1 MLETIRRV
9 VERPYPQERREMKQ
23 AIIELTAA
31 VRELAAAIKEGKE
44 ENSPTPPI
52 RRKPKKPTTTTTTRA
67 RARFVKPTV
76 DEVAAYVREKGY
88 TFDPVAFWYYYESNG
103 WKIGRNTMKSWTSAC
118 VTWQRKEGKPQ
129 TVVPEEP
136 SEADRFL
143 MECMAKSQ
151 AGRKESAR

>member
-1 MLETIRRV
+1 
-9 VERPYPQERREMKQ
+9 MKQ

-52 RRKPKKPTTTTTTRA
+52 RRNPKKQTTTTTRA

-76 DEVAAYVREKGY
+76 DEVAAHVRAKGY
-88 TFDPVAFWYYYESNG
+88 TFDPVSFWNYYESNG
-103 WKIGRNTMKSWTSAC
+103 WKVGRNTMKSWTSAC

-129 TVVPEEP
+129 TAAPEEP

-151 AGRKESAR
+151 SGRKEAAR

>member
-1 MLETIRRV
+1 
-9 VERPYPQERREMKQ
+9 MKQ

-67 RARFVKPTV
+67 REKFVKPTV
-76 DEVAAYVREKGY
+76 DEVAAHVRAKGY
-88 TFDPVAFWYYYESNG
+88 SFDPLSFWNYYESNG
-103 WKIGRNTMKSWTSAC
+103 WKVGRNTMKSWTSAC
-118 VTWQRKEGKPQ
+118 VTWQRKESDPRFRE
-129 TVVPEEP
+129 VVDRTEESGEP

-143 MECMAKSQ
+143 MECMARSQ
-151 AGRKESAR
+151 SGRKEVK

>member
-1 MLETIRRV
+1 
-9 VERPYPQERREMKQ
+9 MKQ

-31 VRELAAAIKEGKE
+31 VRELAAAIKERKE

-52 RRKPKKPTTTTTTRA
+52 RRKDKKPTTTTTRA
-67 RARFVKPTV
+67 RENFVKPTV

-103 WKIGRNTMKSWTSAC
+103 WKVGRNTMKSWTSAC
-118 VTWQRKEGKPQ
+118 VTWQRKEGKAQ
-129 TVVPEEP
+129 TVAPEEP

-151 AGRKESAR
+151 SGRKEVK

>member
-1 MLETIRRV
+1 
-9 VERPYPQERREMKQ
+9 MKQ

-31 VRELAAAIKEGKE
+31 VREVAAAIKEGKE
-44 ENSPTPPI
+44 ENPPTPPI
-52 RRKPKKPTTTTTTRA
+52 RRKTKKPTTTTTRA
-67 RARFVKPTV
+67 RASFVKPTV

-118 VTWQRKEGKPQ
+118 VTWQRKESKPQ
-129 TVVPEEP
+129 TVAPEEP

-151 AGRKESAR
+151 SGRKESK